1 MKLAWQIYKITNLT
15 QIIINSSELIADK
28 IESTEITDKEAI
40 NKNIVKLKDLRAQYL
55 RSEKTSELIDE
66 LLNDENKPYIQKK
79 FRVKVS
85 NETHNDELIL
95 SRNVAIDNAKT
106 EILYMKCRM
115 KRWEEEINSL
125 KDSIALSISKPDIT
139 PQQKETFKQQ
149 MSKNEDM
156 ALKERDEAVK
166 KIRDSRENEIKSG
179 VDQFLLIYPGSN
191 QRGRYNWS
199 QNFSARYRKRKCRS
213 DQRNWRNNW
222 NVWTNAETSWIIS
235 LRFLRWR
242 NLVLIFYRFIT
253 WTINQRLKPDLNC
266 FNINDLRSSL
276 VMGIFFWVPAVFCW
290 WHWFRLNNCGSL
302 VILRTIWIWLRS
314 WVTQLWNIDGSSR
327 MISIDIFQCW
337 TDMNECFGVECYC
350 WELWL
355 HWYSYFSFNM

>member
-1 MKLAWQIYKITNLT
+1 MMPGAISRNAFDEFLETTHGDTCVIPSEIFADLMKDKMERDDSLCNVLQRIAVALETGEESKKKHFRQMEMKMDQLIIAQNDTNTYETCMTDISEKISNLT

-179 VDQFLLIYPGSN
+179 VDQFLLIYPGNN

-213 DQRNWRNNW
+213 DQRNWRNN
-222 NVWTNAETSWIIS
+222 
-235 LRFLRWR
+235 
-242 NLVLIFYRFIT
+242 
-253 WTINQRLKPDLNC
+253 
-266 FNINDLRSSL
+266 
-276 VMGIFFWVPAVFCW
+276 
-290 WHWFRLNNCGSL
+290 
-302 VILRTIWIWLRS
+302 
-314 WVTQLWNIDGSSR
+314 
-327 MISIDIFQCW
+327 
-337 TDMNECFGVECYC
+337 
-350 WELWL
+350 
-355 HWYSYFSFNM
+355 

>member
-1 MKLAWQIYKITNLT
+1 MMPGATSRNAFDEFLETTHGDTCVIPSEIFADLMKDKMERDDSLCNVLQRIAVALETGEESKKKHFRQMEMKMDQLIIAQNDTNTYETCMTDISEKITNLT

-213 DQRNWRNNW
+213 DQRNWRNN
-222 NVWTNAETSWIIS
+222 
-235 LRFLRWR
+235 
-242 NLVLIFYRFIT
+242 
-253 WTINQRLKPDLNC
+253 
-266 FNINDLRSSL
+266 
-276 VMGIFFWVPAVFCW
+276 
-290 WHWFRLNNCGSL
+290 
-302 VILRTIWIWLRS
+302 
-314 WVTQLWNIDGSSR
+314 
-327 MISIDIFQCW
+327 
-337 TDMNECFGVECYC
+337 
-350 WELWL
+350 
-355 HWYSYFSFNM
+355 